1 MFLKELSGKDA
12 IFIYSHLK
20 PDLQYIELGGRLA
33 HETGSMEQSSLVPRP
48 HPPHERVAWYPLFAH
63 ARNLPEI
70 LVNRE
75 LSCSIRI

>member
-1 MFLKELSGKDA
+1 MSIADSNSASKPSIHALKYSKYFLVDTCLLEFVPQVLVAYRLS
-12 IFIYSHLK
+12 
-20 PDLQYIELGGRLA
+20 
-33 HETGSMEQSSLVPRP
+33 
-48 HPPHERVAWYPLFAH
+48 VAWYPLFAH